1 MNLMNKVM
9 LSKTQIK
16 INSESDMS
24 VIAAGVIDL
33 ILNIAMYVG
42 VILTIYGI
50 YQLVMAFKDE
60 NPDGKIKG
68 VTLTLVGIAIATL
81 RTLLHVVNI
90 I

>member
-1 MNLMNKVM
+1 MNALMNKVM
-9 LSKTQIK
+9 LTSIK
-16 INSESDMS
+16 INQNSSMDK
-24 VIAAGVIDL
+24 IAGGVIDL

-42 VILTIYGI
+42 AILAIYGV
-50 YQLVMAFKDE
+50 YQLLMAFKDE

-81 RTLLHVVNI
+81 RGLLTIVGI